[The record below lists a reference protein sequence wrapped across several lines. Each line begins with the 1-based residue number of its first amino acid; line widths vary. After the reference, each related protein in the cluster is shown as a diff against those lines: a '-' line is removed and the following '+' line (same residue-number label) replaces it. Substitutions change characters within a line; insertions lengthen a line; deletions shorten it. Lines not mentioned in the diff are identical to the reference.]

1 MVEGLHRGGQLGT
14 YCDGLAYRYE
24 SAGTGWSFAG
34 CTAAN
39 AIFARSA
46 TPRAERARE
55 AADLDH
61 GSLEVE
67 SR

>member
-14 YCDGLAYRYE
+14 YRDGLAYWYE
-24 SAGTGWSFAG
+24 SAGAG
-34 CTAAN
+34 RSIAGGTTPA

-55 AADLDH
+55 AADIDS